1 MPMLL
6 SKFRYAL
13 PLALT
18 LSVLSSTVAAQSPGV
33 QTSGD
38 ELVLNLR
45 DADINGLI
53 EIVSQETGVNFI
65 VDPRVRGQVN
75 VVSGQPIKRGE
86 LYDLFLGVL
95 KSYGFAAVTGAEG
108 TVRIVPEVQAKENE
122 VGTLEQDSRGDEFIT
137 HVISVRHLDSSQ
149 LVRILRPLV
158 PKGGHLAAAAESNSL
173 VIADTAAN
181 VRRIE
186 NLIKRIDQESMEDFE
201 VVPLEHA
208 SALDLV
214 RIIEGLNI
222 ARPEEAGGT
231 KRVRVI
237 ADERT
242 NALVL
247 LGDPQRRQAYRT
259 MIRQLDVVGD
269 EGNTQVHYLR
279 YAKAEDVAEVLR
291 GIAEG
296 RDVENGSVSG
306 SSSSTSGSSYSYSN
320 RDSRVR
326 IQAHESTNSVV
337 VHGPAELSREMAQII
352 RQLDIRR
359 AQVLVEAVIAEV
371 SSDRARE
378 LGVQWGFGNES
389 RGVGVINF
397 ARGSGGIVNLAAGIN
412 SFIEG
417 DITTP
422 PSLADG
428 ATLGGVGRI
437 GSTQI
442 GLLINAL
449 QGDSSSN
456 ILSTPSLLTLDNE
469 EAEIVVGQNVPF
481 IVGRSVENSGQAFDT
496 IQRED
501 VGIKLRIRP
510 QINEGNAVRLEI
522 AQEVSQI
529 APGASG
535 AADIITNKRSLNT
548 HVMVDDN
555 QLIVLGG
562 LIDDQ
567 MVETQDKVPLLGD
580 IPGLG
585 RLFRYDTANVEKRN
599 LMVFLRPV
607 IVRDTAVA
615 ESLTHAKYSYMRD
628 QQLKEQGRRG
638 SLLPRQDMPILPDWN
653 YLLTLPPPF
662 ETARG
667 TTDQVEDGLAA
678 SNIIPEPPRRGFD
691 ENVRRRR

>member
-1 MPMLL
+1 MLFAK
-6 SKFRYAL
+6 SRFTL
-13 PLALT
+13 PLALS
-18 LSVLSSTVAAQSPGV
+18 LSLLSGAIMAQAPVERGD
-33 QTSGD
+33 GD

-53 EIVSQETGVNFI
+53 EIVSQETGINFI

-75 VVSGQPIKRGE
+75 VVSGQAIKRDE

-95 KSYGFAAVTGAEG
+95 KSYGFAAVAGAEG

-122 VGTLEQDSRGDEFIT
+122 VGTLERNSRGDEFIT
-137 HVISVRHLDSSQ
+137 HVISVRHLDASQ

-186 NLIKRIDQESMEDFE
+186 ALIQRIDQESMEEFE
-201 VVPLEHA
+201 VIPLEHA

-214 RIIEGLNI
+214 RITEGLQ
-222 ARPEEAGGT
+222 ASSPEENAS
-231 KRVRVI
+231 KRVRMI

-242 NALVL
+242 NTVVL
-247 LGDPQRRQAYRT
+247 LGDPQKRLAYRA

-296 RDVENGSVSG
+296 RDVEDGSVGST
-306 SSSSTSGSSYSYSN
+306 SSSSGTSSGSYGYGN
-320 RDSRVR
+320 QNTRVR

-337 VHGPAELSREMAQII
+337 IYGPAELTREMSQII

-371 SSDRARE
+371 SYDRAKE
-378 LGVQWGFGNES
+378 LGVQWGFANDGA
-389 RGVGVINF
+389 GVGVINF
-397 ARGSGGIVNLAAGIN
+397 ARGSGGILNLAAGIN
-412 SFIEG
+412 GFLEG

-422 PSLADG
+422 PSLSDG
-428 ATLGGVGRI
+428 ATLGGVGTI

-522 AQEVSQI
+522 EQEVSQI

-535 AADIITNKRSLNT
+535 AADLITNKRSLNT

-567 MVETQDKVPLLGD
+567 MVETRDKVPLLGD
-580 IPGLG
+580 VPGLG
-585 RLFRYDTANVEKRN
+585 RLFRYDTASVEKRN

-615 ESLTHAKYSYMRD
+615 ESLTHSKYSYIRD
-628 QQLKEQGRRG
+628 QQLKEQGRND
-638 SLLPRQDMPILPDWN
+638 SLLPRRDMPVLPDWN

-662 ETARG
+662 ENASQDNLAVKTPIPAPPGAR
-667 TTDQVEDGLAA
+667 
-678 SNIIPEPPRRGFD
+678 
-691 ENVRRRR
+691 

>member
-1 MPMLL
+1 MMLL
-6 SKFRYAL
+6 PKTRYAL

-18 LSVLSSTVAAQSPGV
+18 LSLLGSAVMAQTPVAQD
-33 QTSGD
+33 SGE

-53 EIVSQETGVNFI
+53 EIVSQETGINFI

-122 VGTLEQDSRGDEFIT
+122 VGSLESHSRGDEFIT
-137 HVISVRHLDSSQ
+137 HVISVRHLDASQ

-186 NLIKRIDQESMEDFE
+186 GLIQRIDQESMEDFE
-201 VVPLEHA
+201 VIPLEHA
-208 SALDLV
+208 SALELV
-214 RIIEGLNI
+214 RITEGLNI
-222 ARPEEAGGT
+222 ARPEENVA

-247 LGDPQRRQAYRT
+247 LGDPQKRLAYRA
-259 MIRQLDVVGD
+259 MIRQLDVPGD

-296 RDVENGSVSG
+296 RDTENGAVG
-306 SSSSTSGSSYSYSN
+306 SSSSSSTGSSSSYGYGN
-320 RDSRVR
+320 RETRVR

-337 VHGPAELSREMAQII
+337 IYGPAELSREMAQII

-371 SSDRARE
+371 SYDRAKE
-378 LGVQWGFGNES
+378 LGVQWGFANEGK
-389 RGVGVINF
+389 GVGIINF
-397 ARGSGGIVNLAAGIN
+397 ARGSGGILNLAAGIN
-412 SFIEG
+412 GFLEG

-422 PSLADG
+422 PSLSDG
-428 ATLGGVGRI
+428 ATLGGVGTI

-535 AADIITNKRSLNT
+535 AADLITNKRSLNT

-567 MVETQDKVPLLGD
+567 MVETRDKVPFLGD
-580 IPGLG
+580 VPGLG
-585 RLFRYDTANVEKRN
+585 RLFRYDTASVEKRN

-615 ESLTHAKYSYMRD
+615 ESLTHAKYSYIRD
-628 QQLKEQGRRG
+628 QQLKEQGRND
-638 SLLPRQDMPILPDWN
+638 SLLPRRDMPVLPDWN

-662 ETARG
+662 ENASQDNLAVRNPIPAPPGAR
-667 TTDQVEDGLAA
+667 
-678 SNIIPEPPRRGFD
+678 
-691 ENVRRRR
+691 

>member
-6 SKFRYAL
+6 PKFRYAL
-13 PLALT
+13 PLAFAMSL
-18 LSVLSSTVAAQSPGV
+18 LSSMAAAQTAPV
-33 QTSGD
+33 QVNND

-53 EIVSQETGVNFI
+53 EIVSQETGINFI

-75 VVSGQPIKRGE
+75 VVSGKPIQRDE

-95 KSYGFAAVTGAEG
+95 KSYGFAAVTGSEG

-122 VGTLEQDSRGDEFIT
+122 VGSLEQHSRSDEFIT
-137 HVISVRHLDSSQ
+137 HVISVRHLDASQ

-186 NLIKRIDQESMEDFE
+186 NLIQRIDQESMEDFE
-201 VVPLEHA
+201 VVALEHA

-214 RIIEGLNI
+214 RIIEGLNT
-222 ARPEEAGGT
+222 ARPEEGGAGT

-247 LGDPQRRQAYRT
+247 LGDPQRRLAYRA
-259 MIRQLDVVGD
+259 MIRQLDVEGD

-296 RDVENGSVSG
+296 RDVDDGSSGSTSSG
-306 SSSSTSGSSYSYSN
+306 SSSGGSSYGFGN
-320 RDSRVR
+320 RESRVR

-397 ARGSGGIVNLAAGIN
+397 ARGGGGIVNLAAGIQGYLD
-412 SFIEG
+412 G

-422 PSLADG
+422 PSLSDG

-567 MVETQDKVPLLGD
+567 MVETESKVPLLGD

-585 RLFRYDTANVEKRN
+585 RLFRYDTASVEKRN

-607 IVRDTAVA
+607 IVRDSAVA

-638 SLLPRQDMPILPDWN
+638 SLLARQDMPVLADWN
-653 YLLTLPPPF
+653 HLLTLPPPF
-662 ETARG
+662 EN
-667 TTDQVEDGLAA
+667 A
-678 SNIIPEPPRRGFD
+678 SRDVSVTNPSIPQPPRSR
-691 ENVRRRR
+691 

>member
-1 MPMLL
+1 MLFAK
-6 SKFRYAL
+6 SRFTL
-13 PLALT
+13 PLALS
-18 LSVLSSTVAAQSPGV
+18 LSLLSGAAMAQAPVAQGD
-33 QTSGD
+33 GD

-53 EIVSQETGVNFI
+53 EIVSQETGINFI

-75 VVSGQPIKRGE
+75 VVSGQAIKRDE

-95 KSYGFAAVTGAEG
+95 KSYGFAAVAGAEG

-122 VGTLEQDSRGDEFIT
+122 VGTLERNSRGDEFIT
-137 HVISVRHLDSSQ
+137 HVISVRHLDASQ

-186 NLIKRIDQESMEDFE
+186 ALIQRIDQESMEEFE
-201 VVPLEHA
+201 VIPLEHA

-214 RIIEGLNI
+214 RITEGLQ
-222 ARPEEAGGT
+222 ASSPEENAS
-231 KRVRVI
+231 KRVRMI

-242 NALVL
+242 NTVVL
-247 LGDPQRRQAYRT
+247 LGDPQKRLAYRA
-259 MIRQLDVVGD
+259 MIRQLDVAGD

-296 RDVENGSVSG
+296 RDVEDGAVGST
-306 SSSSTSGSSYSYSN
+306 SSSSGTSSGSYGYGN
-320 RDSRVR
+320 QQTRVR

-337 VHGPAELSREMAQII
+337 IYGPAELTREMSQII

-371 SSDRARE
+371 SYDRAKE
-378 LGVQWGFGNES
+378 LGVQWGFANEGA
-389 RGVGVINF
+389 GVGVINF
-397 ARGSGGIVNLAAGIN
+397 ARGSGGILNLAAGIN
-412 SFIEG
+412 SFLEG

-422 PSLADG
+422 PSLSDG
-428 ATLGGVGRI
+428 ATLGGVGTI

-522 AQEVSQI
+522 EQEVSQI

-535 AADIITNKRSLNT
+535 AADLITNKRSLNT

-567 MVETQDKVPLLGD
+567 MVETRDKVPLLGD
-580 IPGLG
+580 VPGLG
-585 RLFRYDTANVEKRN
+585 RLFRYDTASVEKRN

-615 ESLTHAKYSYMRD
+615 ESLTHSKYSYIRD
-628 QQLKEQGRRG
+628 QQLKEQGRND
-638 SLLPRQDMPILPDWN
+638 SLLPRRDMPVLPDWN

-662 ETARG
+662 ENASQDNLAVKTPIPAPPGAR
-667 TTDQVEDGLAA
+667 
-678 SNIIPEPPRRGFD
+678 
-691 ENVRRRR
+691 

>member
-1 MPMLL
+1 MLL
-6 SKFRYAL
+6 PKTRYAL
-13 PLALT
+13 PFALT
-18 LSVLSSTVAAQSPGV
+18 LSLLGGAVMAQTAVEQSSGE
-33 QTSGD
+33 

-53 EIVSQETGVNFI
+53 EIVSQETGINFI

-75 VVSGQPIKRGE
+75 VVSGQPIRRGE

-122 VGTLEQDSRGDEFIT
+122 VGTLERDSRGDEFIT
-137 HVISVRHLDSSQ
+137 HVISVRHLDASQ

-186 NLIKRIDQESMEDFE
+186 GLIQRIDQESMEDFE
-201 VVPLEHA
+201 VIVLEHA
-208 SALDLV
+208 SALELV
-214 RIIEGLNI
+214 RITEGLHI
-222 ARPEEAGGT
+222 ARPEENAT

-247 LGDPQRRQAYRT
+247 LGDPQKRLSYRA
-259 MIRQLDVVGD
+259 MIRQLDVPGD

-296 RDVENGSVSG
+296 RDTESGITG
-306 SSSSTSGSSYSYSN
+306 SSSSGSTGSSGSYGYGN
-320 RDSRVR
+320 RETRVR

-337 VHGPAELSREMAQII
+337 IYGPAELSREMAQII

-371 SSDRARE
+371 SYDRAKE
-378 LGVQWGFGNES
+378 LGVQWAFANEN

-397 ARGSGGIVNLAAGIN
+397 ARGSGGILNLAAGI
-412 SFIEG
+412 SGFLDG

-422 PSLADG
+422 PSLSDG
-428 ATLGGVGRI
+428 ATLGGVGTI

-535 AADIITNKRSLNT
+535 AADLITNKRSLNT

-567 MVETQDKVPLLGD
+567 MVETRDKVPLLGD
-580 IPGLG
+580 VPGLG
-585 RLFRYDTANVEKRN
+585 RLFRYDTASVEKRN

-615 ESLTHAKYSYMRD
+615 ESLTHAKYSYIRD
-628 QQLKEQGRRG
+628 QQLKEQGRND
-638 SLLPRQDMPILPDWN
+638 SLLPRRDMPVLPDWN

-662 ETARG
+662 ENASQDNLAVRNPIPAPPGAR
-667 TTDQVEDGLAA
+667 
-678 SNIIPEPPRRGFD
+678 
-691 ENVRRRR
+691 

>member
-1 MPMLL
+1 MLFAK
-6 SKFRYAL
+6 SRFTL
-13 PLALT
+13 PLALS
-18 LSVLSSTVAAQSPGV
+18 LSLLSGAAMAQAPVAQGD
-33 QTSGD
+33 GD

-53 EIVSQETGVNFI
+53 EIVSQETGINFI

-75 VVSGQPIKRGE
+75 VVSGQAIKRDE

-95 KSYGFAAVTGAEG
+95 KSYGFAAVAGAEG

-122 VGTLEQDSRGDEFIT
+122 VGTLERSSRGDEFIT
-137 HVISVRHLDSSQ
+137 HVISVRHLDASQ

-186 NLIKRIDQESMEDFE
+186 ALIQRIDQESMEEFE
-201 VVPLEHA
+201 VIPLEHA

-214 RIIEGLNI
+214 RITEGLQ
-222 ARPEEAGGT
+222 ASSPEENAS
-231 KRVRVI
+231 KRVRMI

-242 NALVL
+242 NTVVL
-247 LGDPQRRQAYRT
+247 LGDPQKRLAYRA
-259 MIRQLDVVGD
+259 MIRQLDVAGD

-296 RDVENGSVSG
+296 RDVDDGAVGST
-306 SSSSTSGSSYSYSN
+306 SSSSGTSSGSYGYGN
-320 RDSRVR
+320 QQTRVR

-337 VHGPAELSREMAQII
+337 IYGPAELTREMSQII

-371 SSDRARE
+371 SYDRAKE
-378 LGVQWGFGNES
+378 LGVQWGFANDGA
-389 RGVGVINF
+389 GVGVINF
-397 ARGSGGIVNLAAGIN
+397 ARGSGGILNLAAGIN
-412 SFIEG
+412 SFLEG

-422 PSLADG
+422 PSLSDG
-428 ATLGGVGRI
+428 ATLGGVGTI

-522 AQEVSQI
+522 EQEVSQI

-535 AADIITNKRSLNT
+535 AADLITNKRSLNT

-567 MVETQDKVPLLGD
+567 MVETRDKVPVLGD

-585 RLFRYDTANVEKRN
+585 RLFRYDTASVEKRN

-615 ESLTHAKYSYMRD
+615 ESLTHSKYSYIRD
-628 QQLKEQGRRG
+628 QQLKEQGRND
-638 SLLPRQDMPILPDWN
+638 SLLPRRDMPVLPDWN

-662 ETARG
+662 ENASQDNLAVKTPIPAPPGAR
-667 TTDQVEDGLAA
+667 
-678 SNIIPEPPRRGFD
+678 
-691 ENVRRRR
+691 

>member
-1 MPMLL
+1 MMLL
-6 SKFRYAL
+6 PKTRYAL

-18 LSVLSSTVAAQSPGV
+18 LSLLGSAVMAQTAVEQSS
-33 QTSGD
+33 D
-38 ELVLNLR
+38 EELVLNLR

-53 EIVSQETGVNFI
+53 EIVSQETGINFI

-75 VVSGQPIKRGE
+75 VVSGQPIRRGE

-108 TVRIVPEVQAKENE
+108 IVRIVPEVQAKESE
-122 VGTLEQDSRGDEFIT
+122 VGSLERDSRGDEFIT
-137 HVISVRHLDSSQ
+137 HVISVRHLDASQ

-186 NLIKRIDQESMEDFE
+186 GLIQRIDQESMEDFE
-201 VVPLEHA
+201 VIPLEHA
-208 SALDLV
+208 SALELV
-214 RIIEGLNI
+214 RITEGLNI
-222 ARPEEAGGT
+222 ARPEENVA

-247 LGDPQRRQAYRT
+247 LGDPQKRLAYRA
-259 MIRQLDVVGD
+259 MIRQLDVPGD

-296 RDVENGSVSG
+296 RDTENGIVG
-306 SSSSTSGSSYSYSN
+306 SSSSGSTSSSGSYGYGN
-320 RDSRVR
+320 RETRVR

-337 VHGPAELSREMAQII
+337 IYGPAELSREMAQII

-371 SSDRARE
+371 SYDRAKE
-378 LGVQWGFGNES
+378 LGVQWAFANEN

-397 ARGSGGIVNLAAGIN
+397 ARGSGGILNLAAGI
-412 SFIEG
+412 SGFLDG

-422 PSLADG
+422 PSLSDG
-428 ATLGGVGRI
+428 ATLGGVGTI

-535 AADIITNKRSLNT
+535 AADLITNKRSLNT

-567 MVETQDKVPLLGD
+567 MVETRDKVPLLGD
-580 IPGLG
+580 VPGLG
-585 RLFRYDTANVEKRN
+585 RLFRYDTASVEKRN

-615 ESLTHAKYSYMRD
+615 ESLTHAKYSYIRD
-628 QQLKEQGRRG
+628 QQLKEQGRND
-638 SLLPRQDMPILPDWN
+638 SLLPRRDMPVLPDWN

-662 ETARG
+662 ENASEDNLAVRTPIPAPPGAR
-667 TTDQVEDGLAA
+667 
-678 SNIIPEPPRRGFD
+678 
-691 ENVRRRR
+691 

>member
-1 MPMLL
+1 MLFAK
-6 SKFRYAL
+6 SRFTL
-13 PLALT
+13 PLALS
-18 LSVLSSTVAAQSPGV
+18 LSLLSGAAMAQAPVAQGD
-33 QTSGD
+33 GD

-53 EIVSQETGVNFI
+53 EIVSQETGINFI

-75 VVSGQPIKRGE
+75 VVSGQAIKRDE

-95 KSYGFAAVTGAEG
+95 KSYGFAAVAGAEG

-122 VGTLEQDSRGDEFIT
+122 VGTLERNSRGDEFIT
-137 HVISVRHLDSSQ
+137 HVISVRHLDASQ

-186 NLIKRIDQESMEDFE
+186 ALIQRIDQESMEEFE
-201 VVPLEHA
+201 VIPLEHA

-214 RIIEGLNI
+214 RITEGLQ
-222 ARPEEAGGT
+222 ASSPEENAS
-231 KRVRVI
+231 KRVRMI

-242 NALVL
+242 NTVVL
-247 LGDPQRRQAYRT
+247 LGDPQKRLAYRA
-259 MIRQLDVVGD
+259 MIRQLDVAGD

-296 RDVENGSVSG
+296 RDVEDGAVGST
-306 SSSSTSGSSYSYSN
+306 SSSSGTSSGSYGYGN
-320 RDSRVR
+320 QQTRVR

-337 VHGPAELSREMAQII
+337 IYGPAELTREMSQII

-371 SSDRARE
+371 SYDRAKE
-378 LGVQWGFGNES
+378 LGVQWGFANEGA
-389 RGVGVINF
+389 GVGVINF
-397 ARGSGGIVNLAAGIN
+397 ARGSGGILNLAAGIN
-412 SFIEG
+412 GFLEG

-422 PSLADG
+422 PSLSDG
-428 ATLGGVGRI
+428 ATLGGVGTI

-522 AQEVSQI
+522 EQEVSQI

-535 AADIITNKRSLNT
+535 AADLITNKRSLNT

-567 MVETQDKVPLLGD
+567 MVETRDKVPVLGD

-585 RLFRYDTANVEKRN
+585 RLFRYDTASVEKRN

-615 ESLTHAKYSYMRD
+615 ESLTHSKYSYIRD
-628 QQLKEQGRRG
+628 QQLKEQGRND
-638 SLLPRQDMPILPDWN
+638 SLLPRRDMPVLPDWN

-662 ETARG
+662 ENASQDNLAVKTPIPAPPGAR
-667 TTDQVEDGLAA
+667 
-678 SNIIPEPPRRGFD
+678 
-691 ENVRRRR
+691 

>member
-1 MPMLL
+1 MLFAK
-6 SKFRYAL
+6 SRYTL
-13 PLALT
+13 PLALS
-18 LSVLSSTVAAQSPGV
+18 LSLLSGAIMAQAPVERGD
-33 QTSGD
+33 GD

-53 EIVSQETGVNFI
+53 EIVSQETGINFI

-75 VVSGQPIKRGE
+75 VVSGQAIKRDE

-95 KSYGFAAVTGAEG
+95 KSYGFAAVSGAEG

-122 VGTLEQDSRGDEFIT
+122 VGTLERNSRGDEFIT
-137 HVISVRHLDSSQ
+137 HVISVRHLDASQ

-186 NLIKRIDQESMEDFE
+186 ALIQRIDQESMEEFE
-201 VVPLEHA
+201 VIALEHA

-214 RIIEGLNI
+214 RITEGLQ
-222 ARPEEAGGT
+222 ASSPEENAS
-231 KRVRVI
+231 KRVRMI

-242 NALVL
+242 NTVVL
-247 LGDPQRRQAYRT
+247 LGDPQRRLAYRA
-259 MIRQLDVVGD
+259 MIRQLDVAGD
-269 EGNTQVHYLR
+269 VGNTQVHYLR

-296 RDVENGSVSG
+296 RDVENGAVG
-306 SSSSTSGSSYSYSN
+306 SSSSSSSGTSSGSYGYGNQS
-320 RDSRVR
+320 SRVR
-326 IQAHESTNSVV
+326 IQAHDSTNSVV
-337 VHGPAELSREMAQII
+337 IYGPAELTREMSQII

-371 SSDRARE
+371 SYDRAKE
-378 LGVQWGFGNES
+378 LGVQWGFANEGA
-389 RGVGVINF
+389 GVGVINF
-397 ARGSGGIVNLAAGIN
+397 ARGGGGILNLAAGIN
-412 SFIEG
+412 GFLEG
-417 DITTP
+417 DVTTP
-422 PSLADG
+422 PSLSDG
-428 ATLGGVGRI
+428 ATLGGVGTI

-535 AADIITNKRSLNT
+535 AADLITNKRSLNT

-567 MVETQDKVPLLGD
+567 MVETRDKVPLLGD

-615 ESLTHAKYSYMRD
+615 ESLTHAKYSYIRD
-628 QQLKEQGRRG
+628 QQLKEQGRND
-638 SLLPRQDMPILPDWN
+638 SLLPRSDMSVLPDWN

-662 ETARG
+662 ENASSDNLAVKAPIPAPPGAR
-667 TTDQVEDGLAA
+667 
-678 SNIIPEPPRRGFD
+678 
-691 ENVRRRR
+691 

>member
-1 MPMLL
+1 MLFAK
-6 SKFRYAL
+6 SRFTL
-13 PLALT
+13 PLALS
-18 LSVLSSTVAAQSPGV
+18 LSLLSGAAMAQAPVAQGD
-33 QTSGD
+33 GD

-53 EIVSQETGVNFI
+53 EIVSQETGINFI

-75 VVSGQPIKRGE
+75 VVSGQAIKRDE

-95 KSYGFAAVTGAEG
+95 KSYGFAAVAGAEG

-122 VGTLEQDSRGDEFIT
+122 VGTLERNSRGDEFIT
-137 HVISVRHLDSSQ
+137 HVISVRHLDASQ

-186 NLIKRIDQESMEDFE
+186 ALIQRIDQESMEEFE
-201 VVPLEHA
+201 VIPLEHA

-214 RIIEGLNI
+214 RITEGLQ
-222 ARPEEAGGT
+222 ASSPEENAS
-231 KRVRVI
+231 KRVRMI

-242 NALVL
+242 NTVVL
-247 LGDPQRRQAYRT
+247 LGDPQKRLAYRA
-259 MIRQLDVVGD
+259 MIRQLDVAGD

-296 RDVENGSVSG
+296 RDVEDGAVGST
-306 SSSSTSGSSYSYSN
+306 SSSSGTSSGSYGYGN
-320 RDSRVR
+320 QQTRVR

-337 VHGPAELSREMAQII
+337 IYGPAELTREMSQII

-371 SSDRARE
+371 SYDRAKE
-378 LGVQWGFGNES
+378 LGVQWGFANEGA
-389 RGVGVINF
+389 GVGVINF
-397 ARGSGGIVNLAAGIN
+397 ARGSGGILNLAAGIN
-412 SFIEG
+412 SFLEG

-422 PSLADG
+422 PSLSDG
-428 ATLGGVGRI
+428 ATLGGVGTI

-481 IVGRSVENSGQAFDT
+481 IVGRSVENPGQAFDT

-522 AQEVSQI
+522 EQEVSQI

-535 AADIITNKRSLNT
+535 AADLITNKRSLNT

-567 MVETQDKVPLLGD
+567 MVETRDKVPLLGD
-580 IPGLG
+580 VPGLG
-585 RLFRYDTANVEKRN
+585 RLFRYDTASVEKRN

-615 ESLTHAKYSYMRD
+615 ESLTHSKYSYIRD
-628 QQLKEQGRRG
+628 QQLKEQGRND
-638 SLLPRQDMPILPDWN
+638 SLLPRRDMPVLPDWN

-662 ETARG
+662 ENASQDNLAVKTPIPAPPGAR
-667 TTDQVEDGLAA
+667 
-678 SNIIPEPPRRGFD
+678 
-691 ENVRRRR
+691 

>member
-1 MPMLL
+1 MLFAK
-6 SKFRYAL
+6 SRYTL
-13 PLALT
+13 PLALS
-18 LSVLSSTVAAQSPGV
+18 LSLLSGAIMAQAPVERGD
-33 QTSGD
+33 GD

-53 EIVSQETGVNFI
+53 EIVSQETGINFI

-75 VVSGQPIKRGE
+75 VVSGQAIKRDE

-95 KSYGFAAVTGAEG
+95 KSYGFAAVSGAEG

-122 VGTLEQDSRGDEFIT
+122 VGTLERNSRGDEFIT
-137 HVISVRHLDSSQ
+137 HVISVRHLDASQ

-186 NLIKRIDQESMEDFE
+186 ALIQRIDQESMEEFE
-201 VVPLEHA
+201 VIALEHA

-214 RIIEGLNI
+214 RITEGLQ
-222 ARPEEAGGT
+222 ASSPEENAS
-231 KRVRVI
+231 KRVRMI

-242 NALVL
+242 NTVVL
-247 LGDPQRRQAYRT
+247 LGDPQRRLAYRA
-259 MIRQLDVVGD
+259 MIRQLDVAGD

-296 RDVENGSVSG
+296 RDVENGAVG
-306 SSSSTSGSSYSYSN
+306 SSSSSSSGTSSGSYGYGNQS
-320 RDSRVR
+320 SRVR
-326 IQAHESTNSVV
+326 IQAHDSTNSVV
-337 VHGPAELSREMAQII
+337 IYGPAELTREMSQII

-371 SSDRARE
+371 SYDRAKE
-378 LGVQWGFGNES
+378 LGVQWGFANEGA
-389 RGVGVINF
+389 GVGVINF
-397 ARGSGGIVNLAAGIN
+397 ARGGGGILNLAAGIN
-412 SFIEG
+412 GFLEG
-417 DITTP
+417 DVTTP
-422 PSLADG
+422 PSLSDG
-428 ATLGGVGRI
+428 ATLGGVGTI

-535 AADIITNKRSLNT
+535 AADLITNKRSLNT

-567 MVETQDKVPLLGD
+567 MVETRDKVPLLGD

-615 ESLTHAKYSYMRD
+615 ESLTHAKYSYIRD
-628 QQLKEQGRRG
+628 QQLKEQGRND
-638 SLLPRQDMPILPDWN
+638 SLLPRSDMSVLPDWN

-662 ETARG
+662 ENASSDNLAVKAPIPAPPGAR
-667 TTDQVEDGLAA
+667 
-678 SNIIPEPPRRGFD
+678 
-691 ENVRRRR
+691 

>member
-1 MPMLL
+1 MPMLFAKTRF
-6 SKFRYAL
+6 SL
-13 PLALT
+13 PLALS
-18 LSVLSSTVAAQSPGV
+18 LSLLSAAAMAQAPAVESTD
-33 QTSGD
+33 D

-53 EIVSQETGVNFI
+53 EIVSQETGINFI

-75 VVSGQPIKRGE
+75 VVSGQPIQRDE

-122 VGTLEQDSRGDEFIT
+122 VGTLDRNSRGDEFIT
-137 HVISVRHLDSSQ
+137 HVISVRHLDASQ

-186 NLIKRIDQESMEDFE
+186 SLIQRIDQESMEEFE
-201 VVPLEHA
+201 VIPLEHA
-208 SALDLV
+208 SALELV
-214 RIIEGLNI
+214 RITEGLQVSS
-222 ARPEEAGGT
+222 PEENAS
-231 KRVRVI
+231 KRVRMI

-242 NALVL
+242 NTVVL
-247 LGDPQRRQAYRT
+247 LGDPQKRLAYRA

-296 RDVENGSVSG
+296 RDVESGSAGSTSSGSG
-306 SSSSTSGSSYSYSN
+306 SSSGSYGYGNQNSQ
-320 RDSRVR
+320 VR

-337 VHGPAELSREMAQII
+337 IYGPAELTREMSQII

-371 SSDRARE
+371 SYDRAKE
-378 LGVQWGFGNES
+378 LGVQWGFANDGK
-389 RGVGVINF
+389 GVGIINF
-397 ARGSGGIVNLAAGIN
+397 ARGSGGILNLAAGIDG
-412 SFIEG
+412 FLDG
-417 DITTP
+417 DLTSP
-422 PSLADG
+422 PSLSDG
-428 ATLGGVGRI
+428 ATLGGVGTI

-535 AADIITNKRSLNT
+535 AADLITNKRSLNT

-567 MVETQDKVPLLGD
+567 MVETRDKVPFLGD
-580 IPGLG
+580 VPGLG
-585 RLFRYDTANVEKRN
+585 RLFRYDTASVEKRN
-599 LMVFLRPV
+599 LMVFLRTV
-607 IVRDTAVA
+607 IVRDSAVA
-615 ESLTHAKYSYMRD
+615 ESLTHAKYSYIRD
-628 QQLKEQGRRG
+628 QQLQEQGRND
-638 SLLPRQDMPILPDWN
+638 SLLPRRDMPVLPDWN

-662 ETARG
+662 ENASQDNLAVKSPIPAPPGAR
-667 TTDQVEDGLAA
+667 
-678 SNIIPEPPRRGFD
+678 
-691 ENVRRRR
+691 

>member
-1 MPMLL
+1 MTMPMLF
-6 SKFRYAL
+6 SKTH
-13 PLALT
+13 LALSLALSLSLVSAGSLAQT
-18 LSVLSSTVAAQSPGV
+18 LVPSAG
-33 QTSGD
+33 GD

-53 EIVSQETGVNFI
+53 EIVSEETGINFI

-75 VVSGQPIKRGE
+75 VVSGQPIKRDE

-95 KSYGFAAVTGAEG
+95 KSYGFAAITGAEG
-108 TVRIVPEVQAKENE
+108 TVRIVPEVQAKESE
-122 VGTLEQDSRGDEFIT
+122 VGPLETSSRSDEFIT
-137 HVISVRHLDSSQ
+137 HVISVRHLDAGQ

-186 NLIKRIDQESMEDFE
+186 NLIQRIDQESMEDFE
-201 VVPLEHA
+201 VIALEHA
-208 SALDLV
+208 SALDVV
-214 RIIEGLNI
+214 RITEGLYVT
-222 ARPEEAGGT
+222 RPEENVS

-242 NALVL
+242 NAVIL
-247 LGDPQRRQAYRT
+247 LGDPQKRLAARA
-259 MIRQLDVVGD
+259 MIKQLDVPGD

-279 YAKAEDVAEVLR
+279 YAKAEEVAEVLR

-296 RDVENGSVSG
+296 RDVDNGSTSNTSMGSG
-306 SSSSTSGSSYSYSN
+306 SSSSSGSYGN
-320 RDSRVR
+320 RDSQVRV
-326 IQAHESTNSVV
+326 QAHESTNSVV
-337 VHGPAELSREMAQII
+337 IYGPAELTREMSQII

-371 SSDRARE
+371 SYNRAKE
-378 LGVQWGFGNES
+378 LGVQWGFANDN

-397 ARGSGGIVNLAAGIN
+397 ARGNGGILSLAAGIN
-412 SFIEG
+412 GFLEG

-422 PSLADG
+422 PSLSDG
-428 ATLGGVGRI
+428 ATLGGVGTI

-481 IVGRSVENSGQAFDT
+481 IVGRTVENSGQAFDT

-522 AQEVSQI
+522 SQEVSQI

-535 AADIITNKRSLNT
+535 AADLITNKRSLNT

-567 MVETQDKVPLLGD
+567 MVETQDKVPWLGD
-580 IPGLG
+580 MPGLG
-585 RLFRYDTANVEKRN
+585 RLFRYDTARVEKRN

-615 ESLTHAKYSYMRD
+615 ESLTHAKYSFIRD
-628 QQLKEQGRRG
+628 RQLLEQNRKN
-638 SLLPRQDMPILPDWN
+638 SLLPRSEMLVLPDWN
-653 YLLTLPPPF
+653 YLMTLPPPF
-662 ETARG
+662 ENASQGNVAMESLIPAPPGAR
-667 TTDQVEDGLAA
+667 
-678 SNIIPEPPRRGFD
+678 
-691 ENVRRRR
+691 